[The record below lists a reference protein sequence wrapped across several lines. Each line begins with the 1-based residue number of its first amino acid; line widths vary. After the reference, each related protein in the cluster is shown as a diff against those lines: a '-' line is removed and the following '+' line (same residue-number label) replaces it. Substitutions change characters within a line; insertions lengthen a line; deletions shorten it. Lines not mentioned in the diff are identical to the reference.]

1 MLRSAQGGTGPN
13 ISALRYAGKVA
24 MVEAAA
30 EYGSHGMKTMMVAG
44 TALATM
50 LTAMPFGAPALA
62 QRGSMGPVTHDAYV
76 TMQKQRFD
84 MMDADHDGVVTK
96 EELTA
101 QLAARMGEAPPAER
115 VDALFKTMD
124 TDGDGKAT
132 AAEVA
137 AGAETHFTAMDTNHD
152 GTLSEEEF
160 RAGMAQ
166 RGMGRPR

>member
-1 MLRSAQGGTGPN
+1 
-13 ISALRYAGKVA
+13 
-24 MVEAAA
+24 
-30 EYGSHGMKTMMVAG
+30 MKTMMVTG
-44 TALATM
+44 TALAALLAPM
-50 LTAMPFGAPALA
+50 LSGAPALA
-62 QRGSMGPVTHDAYV
+62 QRGPMGPVTHDAYV
-76 TMQKQRFD
+76 AMQKQRFD

-101 QLAARMGEAPPAER
+101 QLTARMGEAPPAER

-137 AGAETHFTAMDTNHD
+137 ASAESRFAAMDTNHD
-152 GTLSEEEF
+152 GTLSEDEF

-166 RGMGRPR
+166 MGMGGRRR